1 MKTQSINVKDAC
13 NRTKRKTQF
22 SVDTENMVNK
32 IQPVF
37 MKKIKNHWK
46 KIPRNGRD
54 FLIVMKNPQAV
65 AFP

>member
-22 SVDTENMVNK
+22 SVDTENMVNE

-46 KIPRNGRD
+46 KKSLEMEET
-54 FLIVMKNPQAV
+54 FLSL
-65 AFP
+65 